1 MTQRSSR
8 LVRSLALLVAI
19 GGACLPV
26 GEAVAQRRGP
36 GGISSDIL
44 RSSTPLTAS
53 QQKEVSEFTRAQVAD
68 LANGDAGRVVAA
80 RDALIQAAR
89 GGQVTGVFLRSY
101 SDAILPAITPIL
113 DGDDAMRAENAL
125 RVAAFLR
132 TPEAAG
138 LLVESIDPRR
148 VTDAG
153 RRLVAAGL
161 LGIAVEPMPQSGLGS
176 AVLVSTARGIAEAV
190 RTESDWLVALEDLRA
205 INIIALSPTLT
216 KANRAQVRTMQ
227 FGAFGDLAERISKSG
242 SPDPMTQ
249 AVYRAMLDLRDKL
262 LDDSVAQDVSSSAIA
277 DTLRDTLV
285 AVGTGALRQWDG
297 LDADP
302 EMMEAYEGTMRV
314 GPQIFLLLERPDD
327 PQINAMAA
335 ALTRAI
341 EAPAGSKA
349 RADARAALKKAVD
362 AAG

>member
-8 LVRSLALLVAI
+8 LVRSLALLVAL
-19 GGACLPV
+19 GGACLPA
-26 GEAVAQRRGP
+26 GEAVAQRRGS

-44 RSSTPLTAS
+44 RSSSPLTAT
-53 QQKEVSEFTRAQVAD
+53 QQKEVSDFTRAQIAD
-68 LANGDAGRVVAA
+68 LANGDVERVVAA

-89 GGQVTGVFLRSY
+89 GSQVTGVFLRSY
-101 SDAILPAITPIL
+101 SEAILPAITPIL

-132 TPEAAG
+132 TPESTG

-148 VTDAG
+148 NPDAG

-161 LGIAVEPMPQSGLGS
+161 LGIAVEPAPQSGLGS
-176 AVLVSTARGIAEAV
+176 AVLVSTARGIAEALT
-190 RTESDWLVALEDLRA
+190 TETDWLVALEELRA
-205 INIIALSPTLT
+205 INAIALSPTLT
-216 KANRAQVRTMQ
+216 KANRGQVRTMQ
-227 FGAFGDLAERISKSG
+227 FDAFADLAARIARSNE
-242 SPDPMTQ
+242 PDPMAQ

-262 LDDSVAQDVSSSAIA
+262 LDNSVAQDVSSTTIA
-277 DTLRDTLV
+277 ETLRGTLV
-285 AVGTGALRQWDG
+285 AVGSGAVRQWDG

-302 EMMEAYEGTMRV
+302 EMMAAYEGTLRV
-314 GPQIFLLLERPDD
+314 GPQLFLLLQRPED
-327 PQINAMAA
+327 QNINTMAA
-335 ALTRAI
+335 VMTQAL

-349 RADARAALKKAVD
+349 RTDARNALKKAVD